1 MALIFLFAY
10 FSTPIMRRVINMKN
24 NKKKTIRNGA
34 LVCGGVILLG
44 ASYFLGVKKGIEIG
58 MGIFN
63 CENKN

>member
-1 MALIFLFAY
+1 
-10 FSTPIMRRVINMKN
+10 MKIIKN
-24 NKKKTIRNGA
+24 KTIRNGA

-44 ASYFLGVKKGIEIG
+44 ASYFLGIKKGIEIG